1 MARQALRF
9 TLNQEIT
16 AAVPPGDERI
26 FDLALELASAPLP
39 KLSDTELTALKTR
52 VSSLEPVFH
61 V

>member
-26 FDLALELASAPLP
+26 FDLALDLACAPLP
-39 KLSDTELTALKTR
+39 KLSDSELTTLKAR
-52 VSSLEPVFH
+52 VSTLDPVFR